1 MVSGRCTMGIQ
12 LGTSTVPHNWPND
25 TQRTLCEKQGL
36 LLTEY
41 KLVKVSLGN
50 CLTKLRMGH

>member
-1 MVSGRCTMGIQ
+1 MGIQ

-36 LLTEY
+36 PLTEY